1 MTAPNAPHVGWLK
14 AVEAV
19 APYAGSPKADWI
31 LIISL
36 VAAAFLRLLMEWQQR
51 RTLAEI
57 FQYAP
62 GGSIIVIK
70 KRGLGGSMWVQVGTR
85 TVPGIGPGGGS
96 SREASAGPWP

>member
-1 MTAPNAPHVGWLK
+1 MTAPNASHVGWLK
-14 AVEAV
+14 AVEAVV

-36 VAAAFLRLLMEWQQR
+36 VVAGFLRLLMEWQQR

-57 FQYAP
+57 FQHAP
-62 GGSIIVIK
+62 GGSIIVVK

-85 TVPGIGPGGGS
+85 TMPGSWPG
-96 SREASAGPWP
+96 REELT